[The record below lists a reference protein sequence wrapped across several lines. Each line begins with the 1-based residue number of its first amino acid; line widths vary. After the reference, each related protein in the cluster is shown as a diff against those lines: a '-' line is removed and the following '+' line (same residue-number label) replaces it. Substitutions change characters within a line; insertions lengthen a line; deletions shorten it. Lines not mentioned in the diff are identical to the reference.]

1 MGRTTSPDET
11 GTETGSEADIEAD
24 IAAEARAPR
33 IRTLLLARCLRTDG
47 SEPTVR
53 VRNLSSKGLCGAR
66 GAVIDFAVGEPLHIT
81 FARVAPIAASVT
93 WIEDGQVGFAFR
105 NPISLA
111 DLALAR
117 GRVPA

>member
-1 MGRTTSPDET
+1 MGRTTSPDDT
-11 GTETGSEADIEAD
+11 GTETGTEAD

-33 IRTLLLARCLRTDG
+33 IRTLLLARCLRADG
-47 SEPTVR
+47 SEPAVR
-53 VRNLSSKGLCGAR
+53 VRNLSAKGLCGAR

-105 NPISLA
+105 NPISLS

-117 GRVPA
+117 GGVPA

>member
-53 VRNLSSKGLCGAR
+53 VRNLSSRGLCGAR

-81 FARVAPIAASVT
+81 FARVAPIAATVT

-117 GRVPA
+117 GGVPA